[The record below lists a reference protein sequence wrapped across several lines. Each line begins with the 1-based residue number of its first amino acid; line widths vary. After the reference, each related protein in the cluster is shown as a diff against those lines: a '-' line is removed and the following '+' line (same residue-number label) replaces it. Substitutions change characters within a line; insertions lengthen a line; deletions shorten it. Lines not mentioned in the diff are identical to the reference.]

1 MSRRVGW
8 QSAVASILVAACAGS
23 TVTSSGG
30 NNPAPEKGDSS
41 AAPPGVKPSGL
52 VYRPSPSTGY
62 RLERHDSLT
71 LQYPGGATQ
80 QQVRDRVAFV
90 HVTIQGSGPAASYP
104 VTIVLD
110 SLQALENG
118 QPIDSAIVVRGA
130 KWTGTLGMDGTLSQL
145 QPDKAATLTDELS
158 GRLRLLFPRLPA
170 QGARE
175 GMEWSD
181 SSEYKLVADGFPSTE
196 QQRTT
201 YHATEGAKKGL
212 TLASDGTYTRSG
224 SRQQADQTLEMTGT
238 GNRHA
243 VHQVSGDGALESAK
257 GNDSGDM
264 TISVPSLGQTVPVKQ
279 TGSFA
284 ITQSPAR

>member
-1 MSRRVGW
+1 VSRRLAW
-8 QSAVASILVAACAGS
+8 QAALTSILVAACAGS
-23 TVTSSGG
+23 TVKAGG
-30 NNPAPEKGDSS
+30 DNTPAPENGDSN
-41 AAPPGVKPSGL
+41 APAPGVKPSGL
-52 VYRPSPSTGY
+52 VYRPTPATGY
-62 RLERHDSLT
+62 KLERHDSLS
-71 LQYPGGATQ
+71 LQYPGGAVQ

-90 HVTIQGSGPAASYP
+90 HVTIEGTSGAASFP

-110 SLQALENG
+110 SLRALENG

-130 KWTGTLGMDGTLSQL
+130 KWTGTLGIDGTLSQL
-145 QPDKAATLTDELS
+145 QADKAATLTDELS

-170 QGARE
+170 LGARE
-175 GMEWSD
+175 GMEWAD

-201 YHATEGAKKGL
+201 YRASEGPKKGL
-212 TLASDGTYTRSG
+212 TLTSDGTYSRTG
-224 SRQQADQTLEMTGT
+224 SRQQADQVLEMTGT

-243 VHQVSGDGALESAK
+243 VHQISGDGALVSAQ

-264 TISVPSLGQTVPVKQ
+264 TISVPAVGQNVPVKQ
-279 TGSFA
+279 TGSFS